1 MRLKCEPVQFLLLTT
16 FAKFTAPCLSWEI
29 RMTVAQDDAVDPAI
43 WDAEPLY
50 ADRFYVTTTD
60 VVRFTFGEGISSGD
74 ETRYHTAIIMTR
86 ASAAELRDLLTKV
99 LAEE

>member
-1 MRLKCEPVQFLLLTT
+1 
-16 FAKFTAPCLSWEI
+16 
-29 RMTVAQDDAVDPAI
+29 MTVAQDDAVDPAI

-50 ADRFYVTTTD
+50 ADRFYVTTTE

-74 ETRYHTAIIMTR
+74 ETRYHTAVVMTR

-99 LAEE
+99 LAEA

>member
-1 MRLKCEPVQFLLLTT
+1 
-16 FAKFTAPCLSWEI
+16 
-29 RMTVAQDDAVDPAI
+29 MTVAQDDAIDPAI

-74 ETRYHTAIIMTR
+74 ETRYHTAVVMTR

-99 LAEE
+99 LAEA